1 MEAAFFDLDKTVI
14 AKASM
19 VAFGRPVLREGLVS
33 RRMML
38 RALYGQLVYMHFGA
52 SEEKLS
58 RVRESA
64 LRLTKG
70 WDQAR
75 VQEIV
80 RDVLEGVVE
89 PIIYREAA
97 DLIEEHKA
105 AGREVYLVSA
115 SPEEIVAPL
124 AEYLGVDGAIASRA
138 KLDDEGRYSGEME
151 RYSYGPFKA
160 EAMHELAAARRIDMA
175 ASYAYS
181 DSYTDAPMLEVVGHP
196 FAVNPTASWPSWPRT
211 WVEVLESPSG
221 AAARS
226 GPRPRPSRPPRW
238 AARSLR
244 SAGALVWCECC
255 DRRRPP
261 VSSLRGLDAL
271 CRDCGEGDND
281 QEQQKL
287 LHCCGPYYSARVDT
301 PAADGDSHADQ
312 GGGGNEPAQE
322 EQPPRRSVVAVA
334 AERLPEVAARAGAQR
349 AKRGRGRPRSP
360 DRDLAEVA
368 ARRVSRPALSDRRT
382 VECDGTE

>member
-19 VAFGRPVLREGLVS
+19 VAFGRSFLREGLVS
-33 RRMML
+33 RRMVL
-38 RALYGQLVYMHFGA
+38 RALYGQLVYMHLGA
-52 SEEKLS
+52 SEEKLN

-64 LRLTKG
+64 LKLTKG

-80 RDVLEGVVE
+80 RDALENVIE

-138 KLDDEGRYSGEME
+138 RIDEEGRYSGEME
-151 RYSYGPFKA
+151 QYSYGPFKA
-160 EAMHELAAARRIDMA
+160 SAMEELAAARGIDLS

-196 FAVNPTASWPSWPRT
+196 FAVNPDRVLAKLAKEREW
-211 WVEVLESPSG
+211 EVLSFTQPVRLRDRLPLPPAKPT
-221 AAARS
+221 AAV
-226 GPRPRPSRPPRW
+226 GGTLV
-238 AARSLR
+238 AAGVGVWVWLR
-244 SAGALVWCECC
+244 G
-255 DRRRPP
+255 RRRVIPP
-261 VSSLRGLDAL
+261 PSNFARLGRAL
-271 CRDCGEGDND
+271 
-281 QEQQKL
+281 Q
-287 LHCCGPYYSARVDT
+287 
-301 PAADGDSHADQ
+301 
-312 GGGGNEPAQE
+312 
-322 EQPPRRSVVAVA
+322 RR
-334 AERLPEVAARAGAQR
+334 R
-349 AKRGRGRPRSP
+349 RGR
-360 DRDLAEVA
+360 
-368 ARRVSRPALSDRRT
+368 
-382 VECDGTE
+382 